1 MSKRAASKH
10 MQRGWGAPDFT
21 GLFAGL
27 ILLGVAV
34 GVALALVLPWLWSW
48 IKPIIH
54 QWTA

>member
-1 MSKRAASKH
+1 MSKK

-27 ILLGVAV
+27 MLFGVGV
-34 GVALALVLPWLWSW
+34 GVALALGLPWLWSL

-54 QWTA
+54 GWTA